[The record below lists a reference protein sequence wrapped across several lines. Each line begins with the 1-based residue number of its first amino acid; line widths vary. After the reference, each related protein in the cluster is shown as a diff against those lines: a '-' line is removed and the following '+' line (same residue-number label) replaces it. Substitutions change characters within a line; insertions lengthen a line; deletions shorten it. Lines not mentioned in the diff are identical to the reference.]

1 VAKSCVTVCFTYSS
15 QGSVVTQTHLGH
27 GGVFKYDFVTN
38 FLLSLTMREIFENRL
53 KCGEV
58 MGKSLVSCFL
68 THSVDIWGNILFWG
82 RIQIPIW
89 YKVVV
94 LCGVPRTITISIYLV
109 TQVTIYQHFTQT
121 DGQLSQ
127 LKKITKNETSM
138 PSRWFCWILSS
149 GYTKF
154 S

>member
-1 VAKSCVTVCFTYSS
+1 VKLWARVWC
-15 QGSVVTQTHLGH
+15 
-27 GGVFKYDFVTN
+27 
-38 FLLSLTMREIFENRL
+38 
-53 KCGEV
+53 
-58 MGKSLVSCFL
+58 LVFL

-127 LKKITKNETSM
+127 LKKLQKMRPVCQAGGSAEYSVLVT
-138 PSRWFCWILSS
+138 PSSVNFNHRL
-149 GYTKF
+149 TQ
-154 S
+154 